1 MIALPRRRL
10 IAALASGGALLL
22 SGSPLRAKELY
33 LRLADPL
40 AELEYHSG
48 GRLGVAVKDVE
59 RGETAG
65 YRADERF
72 PLCSTG
78 KVPAVAAILARH
90 DSEGGWLERPIP
102 IAATDLVAWS
112 PVVERRVGAAMSVA
126 ELCDAALTQS
136 DNAAM
141 NLLLRLLGGPGVVT
155 QYLRGLGDGE
165 TRLDRFEPE
174 LNEAAIGDLRD
185 TTPPAA
191 MLATLERL
199 MLGDALSAA
208 SRGRLVEWMAANQTG
223 DQRLRAGLPRG
234 SWAAEKTGSGER
246 GTTNDVGA
254 FRLAGR
260 GVILITVYLTD
271 TTLPA
276 KRRNLVIAD
285 TARTVVYALLPTAQ

>member
-10 IAALASGGALLL
+10 IAAMASGGVLLL
-22 SGSPLRAKELY
+22 SGTKLRAKELH

-48 GRLGVAVKDVE
+48 GRLGVAFKDVE
-59 RGETAG
+59 RGETAA
-65 YRADERF
+65 YRPDERF

-90 DSEGGWLERPIP
+90 DAEGGWLERSIP
-102 IAATDLVAWS
+102 VAPADLVPWS
-112 PVVERRVGAAMSVA
+112 PVVETRVGSTMSVA

-141 NLLLRLLGGPGVVT
+141 NLLLRWLGGPEAVT
-155 QYLRGLGDGE
+155 GYLRGLGDSE

-174 LNEAAIGDLRD
+174 LNEAAVGDVRD
-185 TTPPAA
+185 TTTPAA

-199 MLGDALSAA
+199 MLGEALSPAGRA
-208 SRGRLVEWMAANQTG
+208 RLVGWMAANRTG
-223 DQRLRAGLPRG
+223 DKRLRAGLPLG

-246 GTTNDVGA
+246 GSTNDIGA

-260 GVILITVYLTD
+260 GIVLITVYLSN

-276 KRRNLVIAD
+276 ERRNLVIAD
-285 TARTVVYALLPTAQ
+285 VARTVVYALTT

>member
-10 IAALASGGALLL
+10 IVALASGGALLL
-22 SGSPLRAKELY
+22 SGRRVRAKELY

-48 GRLGVAVKDVE
+48 GRLGVAVKDME

-65 YRADERF
+65 YRPDERF

-90 DSEGGWLERPIP
+90 DAEGGRLERQVP
-102 IAATDLVAWS
+102 IAAADLVSWS
-112 PVVERRVGAAMSVA
+112 PVVEQRVGGVMTVA

-141 NLLLRLLGGPGVVT
+141 NLLLRLLGGPGAVT
-155 QYLRGLGDGE
+155 EYLRGLGDSE

-174 LNEAAIGDLRD
+174 LNEAAVGDVRD
-185 TTPPAA
+185 TTTPAA
-191 MLATLERL
+191 MLGTLERL
-199 MLGDALSAA
+199 MLGDALSPAA
-208 SRGRLVEWMAANQTG
+208 RGRLVGWMAASRTG
-223 DQRLRAGLPRG
+223 DQRLRAGLPLG

-246 GTTNDVGA
+246 GSTNDVGA

-260 GVILITVYLTD
+260 GVILITAYLTD

-285 TARTVVYALLPTAQ
+285 VARTVVYALNS